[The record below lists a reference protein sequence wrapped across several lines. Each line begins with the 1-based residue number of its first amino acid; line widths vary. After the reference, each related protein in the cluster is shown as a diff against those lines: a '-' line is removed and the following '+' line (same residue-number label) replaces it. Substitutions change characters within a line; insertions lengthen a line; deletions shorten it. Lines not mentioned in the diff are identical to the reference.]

1 MRLGVDLFNHQPSH
15 PAIDKTSPNQPTTA
29 VTNNVDMVVGKILA
43 KTPRH
48 FVSQWVNPF
57 GGSGKKERR
66 WKQNKNTHRQT
77 NLTMA

>member
-43 KTPRH
+43 KTPWH
-48 FVSQWVNPF
+48 FVSQ
-57 GGSGKKERR
+57 
-66 WKQNKNTHRQT
+66 
-77 NLTMA
+77 